1 MNSETKN
8 NCCGCGTKMA
18 YTLAV
23 LGAFLIAG
31 ALVLAMQHYTK
42 VEPLNANR
50 AAERAAALK
59 ELRATE
65 VDVLN
70 TIAWVD
76 QGKGIVRLPISEAMQ
91 LAEREWQNP
100 VAARAKLIEREEK
113 ATFVPPPPPPKPS
126 AFE

>member
-1 MNSETKN
+1 MNSESN
-8 NCCGCGTKMA
+8 NCCECKTKCA
-18 YTLAV
+18 YCLALV
-23 LGAFLIAG
+23 GAFLIVG
-31 ALVLAMQHYTK
+31 ALVMAMRHYTWT
-42 VEPLNANR
+42 EPPNANR

-65 VDVLN
+65 TEALN
-70 TIAWVD
+70 SPAWID
-76 QGKGIVRLPISEAMQ
+76 PSKGLVRLPISEAIK

-100 VAARAKLIEREEK
+100 AAARADLIAREEK